1 MHPGLAPVAVATL
14 GIGVLTVMDGLVKHV
29 SALHATPQV
38 VLLRFLF
45 GAAAAALVFA
55 AVRPPLPRGEALRA
69 HLARSLV
76 IVVTASAFFYALA
89 TLPFAVT
96 LALSFTAPLFIALF
110 AGVTLGE
117 RPGAAVWAALALGFG
132 GVLVVLSGEIA
143 RGGGANWPGIV
154 AALGSA
160 VSYAVVMVML
170 KSRAARDPLPTI
182 VLLQNI
188 LPAAFTAPVAVTVW
202 TPPTLASLA
211 LFGLIG
217 VLGTA
222 GHLAM
227 AWAYGRADASRLGA
241 LEYTSF
247 VWAAAIGLAVFGEVP
262 SPATIAGTALIVAG
276 AVLAARSASG

>member
-45 GAAAAALVFA
+45 GTAAAALVFA
-55 AVRPPLPRGEALRA
+55 VVRPPLPRGEALRA

-110 AGVTLGE
+110 ASLTLGE
-117 RPGAAVWAALALGFG
+117 RPGAAVWVALALGFG
-132 GVLVVLSGEIA
+132 GVLVVLSGEIG

-188 LPAAFTAPVAVTVW
+188 LPAAFTAPIAVAVW
-202 TPPTLASLA
+202 TPPELPSLA

-262 SPATIAGTALIVAG
+262 SPATIAGTGLIVTG